1 MIHGLAENTEN
12 LIDLNVLERAAGC
25 LRTIAHPIRL
35 RIIQILLQRPRP
47 VGELAEACL
56 IPSHMMSEHLR
67 ILKDRGF
74 LASDRQGRKIFY
86 RVIEPCLGDI
96 MKCVA
101 KNGF

>member
-1 MIHGLAENTEN
+1 MMQSAERVLET
-12 LIDLNVLERAAGC
+12 LIDLEVLERAAGC

-35 RIIQILLQRPRP
+35 RIIQILLQGPRP
-47 VGELAEACL
+47 VGELAEACS

-74 LASDRQGRKIFY
+74 LGNERQGRKIFY
-86 RVIEPCLGDI
+86 RITEPCLHDI

-101 KNGF
+101 KYDF

>member
-1 MIHGLAENTEN
+1 MMQSAGELTEN
-12 LIDLNVLERAAGC
+12 LIDLEVLERAAGC

-35 RIIQILLQRPRP
+35 RIIQILLQGPRP
-47 VGELAEACL
+47 VGELAEACF

-74 LASDRQGRKIFY
+74 LGSERQGRKIFY
-86 RVIEPCLGDI
+86 RVVEPCLHDI
-96 MKCVA
+96 MKCVE